1 MSETTLVKGISA
13 IGSIDGPTSVFIA
26 GKLRVGV
33 FAVMIAIGL
42 LIGFFG
48 LKLVKVIAAFL
59 GFLIG
64 AGAGAVICGIAGI
77 DGIASVA
84 VILVCAILL
93 AVLSFLVYRLG
104 VFVMIFICSLGV
116 LAAVI
121 PSQSTVF
128 GIIELAVALVLAVL
142 AAIFAEPMIIVIT
155 GITGGFLAG
164 PAILDLAGITD
175 PSWLR
180 YVAGSV
186 LAFVGLMV
194 QFMMQSS
201 KIGKKE
207 RIKSEHIKE
216 QVSMENEVEKARMVL
231 DDDDIEEHKE
241 NPNEEDVKESEEYL
255 DDNNADAQE
264 FEDHLDDDDTEESEG
279 YLDDDTE
286 ESERYLDDDDIEE
299 SEGYLDDDD
308 IEESEGYLDDDT
320 EESEGYLDND
330 TEEVDDIEIKEL
342 DLDEIPS
349 DEESEE

>member
-26 GKLRVGV
+26 GKLSVGV

-48 LKLVKVIAAFL
+48 LKLVKVVAAFL

-64 AGAGAVICGIAGI
+64 AGAGAAICGIAGI

-84 VILVCAILL
+84 IILVCAILL

-116 LAAVI
+116 LASVI
-121 PSQSTVF
+121 PLQSTVL
-128 GIIELAVALVLAVL
+128 GIIELAAALALAIL

-155 GITGGFLAG
+155 GIAGGFLAG
-164 PAILDLAGITD
+164 PAILDLAGITE

-180 YVAGSV
+180 YVAGAV

-194 QFMMQSS
+194 QFMMQSR

-216 QVSMENEVEKARMVL
+216 QVSMENEVEKARMIL
-231 DDDDIEEHKE
+231 DEDDT
-241 NPNEEDVKESEEYL
+241 KESEGYL
-255 DDNNADAQE
+255 D
-264 FEDHLDDDDTEESEG
+264 EDEAEEIEGYLDEDEEEESEGYLDEDEAEESEGYLDEDEAEESEG
-279 YLDDDTE
+279 YLDDDE
-286 ESERYLDDDDIEE
+286 EEA
-299 SEGYLDDDD
+299 
-308 IEESEGYLDDDT
+308 
-320 EESEGYLDND
+320 
-330 TEEVDDIEIKEL
+330 DDIEIKEL

>member
-128 GIIELAVALVLAVL
+128 GIIELAVALVLAIL

-155 GITGGFLAG
+155 GIAGGFLAG

-180 YVAGSV
+180 YVAGVV

-194 QFMMQSS
+194 QFMMQSR

-231 DDDDIEEHKE
+231 DEDDIEEEKPVEDVEEQEE

-255 DDNNADAQE
+255 DDEDAEGSEEYLDDDDTEETEGYLDDDDAEEAEEYLDDDDAEE
-264 FEDHLDDDDTEESEG
+264 FEGYLDDDDTEESE
-279 YLDDDTE
+279 
-286 ESERYLDDDDIEE
+286 
-299 SEGYLDDDD
+299 
-308 IEESEGYLDDDT
+308 
-320 EESEGYLDND
+320 
-330 TEEVDDIEIKEL
+330 DIEIKEL